1 MKNTQNR
8 NLEFR
13 RGELMG
19 KINAY
24 KSIMMFLN
32 KEGMNANSL
41 LNFLDNTLKS
51 LQDDLNTLMKECDT

>member
-8 NLEFR
+8 NFEFR

-19 KINAY
+19 KTDAY
-24 KSIMMFLN
+24 KSIIVFLN
-32 KEGMNANSL
+32 KEGMNADAL

-51 LQDDLNTLMKECDT
+51 LHDELSTLMEECDT